1 MVYRPCTKK
10 IKRFWGNV
18 DMIVSKDNLK
28 KKLLKYYE
36 DDETKKKCCICRQ
49 VIEKEDI
56 LNLRFE
62 YCKSKINE
70 NWSHSKCA
78 NELIKQK

>member
-18 DMIVSKDNLK
+18 DMIVSKDELK

-36 DDETKKKCCICRQ
+36 DDETKKKCCICRK

-70 NWSHSKCA
+70 TWSHSKCV